1 MLDKHLIAKTR
12 PVANKENIVFF
23 KDYRI
28 TVLADRLF
36 RIELDSEKIFTDKA
50 TQSVW
55 YRDAKKQD
63 FKVKTFA
70 DKIEIKTDKVTLVV
84 NTDYAKSYAVI
95 DGKKVKLTNKGN
107 LLGTYRTLDCCRG
120 PYETIDYSTGEERK
134 ITLGYGVCSRTGV
147 AVIDDVKSL
156 ILDDDGMI
164 KPRRFQQIDEYI
176 FAYSLDYL
184 GAIKAF
190 YDITGYTP
198 KIPRYALGNW
208 WSRYYEYTEDEY
220 LAVLRRFTE
229 NEVPLTVATIDM
241 DWHYSNNLRAE
252 LGVTETDEFTGC
264 DEDGIG
270 TGWRIGWTG
279 YTWNKNLFPD
289 YKSFLNKIKEQ
300 NLKITLNLHPK
311 DGVRYFE
318 DAYNDMCKVMGIDP
332 KTKKRV
338 PFDLTNDNFI
348 NNYFKILHKPYEHD
362 GVTFWWIDW
371 QQGTSSTMENLDP
384 LWALNHY
391 HYLDNALE
399 NDTGLILSRYSNQ
412 GAHRYPL
419 GFSGDTEMSF
429 DTLDY
434 LPYFTA
440 TASNI
445 GYCWWSHDIGGFR
458 YGEKNEEL
466 FSRSVQLGAFFP
478 IMRLHCNSS
487 KALTKE
493 PWYYNTQ
500 GGRGHIVME
509 QMRFRHLMIPY
520 IYSEGYKNHK
530 YGVPLIKPLYYLY
543 PENDNAYKYKNEYFF
558 GELLVVPITKPS
570 VAKGISKVKAF
581 IPKGKWTDIFTGE
594 EIDGGENGICITLY
608 RFADSIPVFAKAG
621 SVFTLSNDK
630 HTNKVDNPKDLVLE
644 IYSGD
649 GEYSL
654 YEDAGEKFA
663 YTNIKNSVDNG
674 ELKTTIEFSGDYS
687 VLPQDRTLTL
697 KLKNI
702 TGKKVKVFKNG
713 EEILTKVFTDKFTEV
728 IISKV
733 DYNAKYLVV
742 AKIQDSSSNDKFIF
756 QATEF
761 LKSIDFDNNQKL
773 WLLMDLSNKTYKSS
787 LGWTDSD
794 IEIFDF
800 KKETLIELMLKR
812 GCPKIYIE
820 MLVSRLLMAQTIKE
834 NNNVR

>member
-1 MLDKHLIAKTR
+1 MLDKHLIATTY
-12 PVANKENIVFF
+12 PVANDKNIVLFG
-23 KDYRI
+23 DYRI
-28 TVLADRLF
+28 TVLSDRLF
-36 RIELDSEKIFTDKA
+36 RIEKDADKIFCDDA

-55 YRDAKKQD
+55 YRNADAQN
-63 FKVKTFA
+63 FKVKKFE
-70 DKIEIKTDKVTLVV
+70 DKIEVTTAKVKLVV
-84 NTDYAKSYAVI
+84 NKDYDKSYCVV
-95 DGKKVKLTNKGN
+95 DGKKKKLSNKGN
-107 LLGTYRTLDCCRG
+107 LLGTYRTLDFCRG
-120 PYETIDYSTGEERK
+120 PYELINSSTGEEK
-134 ITLGYGVCSRTGV
+134 EITLGYGVCSRTGV
-147 AVIDDVKSL
+147 AILDDVKSL
-156 ILDDDGMI
+156 VLGVDGML
-164 KPRRFQQIDEYI
+164 KSRRLQEIDEYI
-176 FAYSLDYL
+176 FAFSYDYL

-190 YDITGYTP
+190 YDITGYAP

-208 WSRYYEYTEDEY
+208 WSRYYEYSEEEY
-220 LAVLRRFTE
+220 LAVLRRFSD
-229 NEVPLTVATIDM
+229 NDVPLTVATIDM

-264 DEDGIG
+264 SEGHIAVG
-270 TGWRIGWTG
+270 GRIGWTG

-289 YKSFLNKIKEQ
+289 YKNFLKKIKEQ
-300 NLKITLNLHPK
+300 NLNITLNLHPRE
-311 DGVRYFE
+311 GVRYFE
-318 DAYNDMCKVMGIDP
+318 DAYNDMCKAMGIDP
-332 KTKKRV
+332 KTKQRV

-362 GVTFWWIDW
+362 GVDFWWIDW
-371 QQGTSSTMENLDP
+371 QQGTDSTMEGLDP

-391 HYLDNALE
+391 HYLDNDLE
-399 NDTGLILSRYSNQ
+399 KDAGLILSRYCNQ

-445 GYCWWSHDIGGFR
+445 GYCWWSHDIGGYR

-466 FSRSVQLGAFFP
+466 FSRSVQLGAFLP

-487 KALTKE
+487 KTLTKE

-530 YGVPLIKPLYYLY
+530 FGVPLLKPLYYLY
-543 PENDNAYKYKNEYFF
+543 PQNNNAYKYKNEYFF
-558 GELLVVPITKPS
+558 GELLVVPITKPM
-570 VAKGISKVKAF
+570 VAKGVSKVKAF

-594 EIDGGENGICITLY
+594 EIDGGENGIETTLY

-644 IYSGD
+644 IYSGN

-654 YEDAGEKFA
+654 YEDVDEKSA
-663 YTNIKNSVDNG
+663 YTNIKNIAVND

-687 VLPQDRTLTL
+687 VFPKVRTLTL

-702 TGKKVKVFKNG
+702 TGKNVKVFKNG
-713 EEILTKVFTDKFTEV
+713 EEILATVFTDKFTEV
-728 IISKV
+728 IISNV

-742 AKIQDSSSNDKFIF
+742 SKTKTVTNREKFVCS
-756 QATEF
+756 ATEF
-761 LKSIDFDNNQKL
+761 LKSIDFENNQKF
-773 WLLMDLSNKTYKSS
+773 WLLMDITNKTYKM
-787 LGWTDSD
+787 GWVDSD
-794 IEIFDF
+794 TEIFDF
-800 KKETLIELMLKR
+800 TKDTLTRLMKDR
-812 GCPKIYIE
+812 GFPKIYIE
-820 MLVSRLLMAQTIKE
+820 MLVNRLEHDCNKGE
-834 NNNVR
+834 